1 MDAKDSETPNK
12 APTVGKEQPC
22 ARQYSVNAM
31 SVSGGVSVGFISG
44 GCFSTYE
51 VTTLGTSSNICPFS
65 FK

>member
-22 ARQYSVNAM
+22 ARRYSVNAM

-44 GCFSTYE
+44 GCLKSQHLEQVQIFVCLVLSD
-51 VTTLGTSSNICPFS
+51 F
-65 FK
+65 